1 VGFSSFINSGACR
14 WENRWMASS
23 VAMQNA
29 AQEKP
34 DKLPHARVFAH
45 ACLSTLHLPG
55 PALPSALMPT
65 HLRRSLTTL
74 SLVAVMFFNVSG
86 GAFTTESLIV
96 SVGPAAGLLI
106 LILVPLL
113 WSLPETLIIG
123 ELASMLPEE
132 GGYYRWV
139 YHAFGPFWA
148 FQNGWWTWMYSLV
161 DMAIYPVLFN
171 QYLSFFVPGLSTAVQ
186 WVVSLAVI
194 WIATAINLRGAG
206 RVGLVSLVS
215 GGFILAVF
223 LMVSIASLP
232 HVTHLPWQSSGRP
245 GSIAAGGLGVGLSIA
260 LWNYIG
266 WDNASTVQGEV
277 RDSSRSYP
285 RALAI
290 TLPLVTLGYL
300 VPLSAT
306 LAATDWT
313 KWRDGGWPEI
323 ARMATGA
330 MGGPLAFLLGVAGMI
345 SAVALFNA
353 LLLSYSRIPF
363 AMATDGL
370 LPKSLAKVDRRSTP
384 RNAVLISAV
393 CYSVFALLS
402 FVHLVVADV
411 LLYSMA
417 LFLEFAALIAL
428 RKKTPN
434 LRGSFR
440 IPLGRAGVTVLALVP
455 LVILLAVLAME
466 MSDGEYGGPAILGAL
481 AAALFGPIGYI
492 FVKGRAEATR
502 S

>member
-1 VGFSSFINSGACR
+1 MTA
-14 WENRWMASS
+14 
-23 VAMQNA
+23 
-29 AQEKP
+29 
-34 DKLPHARVFAH
+34 
-45 ACLSTLHLPG
+45 
-55 PALPSALMPT
+55 
-65 HLRRSLTTL
+65 HLRRSLTIL

-96 SVGPAAGLLI
+96 TVGPAIGLLI
-106 LILVPLL
+106 LVLVPIF
-113 WSLPETLIIG
+113 WSVPEALIVG

-171 QYLSFFVPGLSTAVQ
+171 QYLSWFVPGLSGVAQ
-186 WVVSLAVI
+186 WTISLAVI

-206 RVGLVSLVS
+206 HVGAVSVFSGVFILLTFFLVSVAA
-215 GGFILAVF
+215 I
-223 LMVSIASLP
+223 P
-232 HVTHLPWQSSGRP
+232 HVNHLPWESLGRTPASGA
-245 GSIAAGGLGVGLSIA
+245 SAIGVGVSIA

-277 RDSSRSYP
+277 RDSSRNYP

-313 KWRDGGWPEI
+313 KWREGGWPDI
-323 ARMATGA
+323 AIMAAGIF
-330 MGGPLAFLLGVAGMI
+330 GKPLAVMLALAGMV
-345 SAVALFNA
+345 SALALFNA
-353 LLLSYSRIPF
+353 LLLSYSRIPL
-363 AMATDGL
+363 AMATDRL
-370 LPKSLAKVDRRSTP
+370 LPGNLAKLDSQSTP
-384 RNAVLISAV
+384 RNAVLVSAIF
-393 CYSVFALLS
+393 YSVFALLS

-417 LFLEFAALIAL
+417 LFLEFAALIVL
-428 RKKTPN
+428 RKKQPE

-440 IPLGRAGVTVLALVP
+440 IPFGQGGVTALALLP
-455 LVILLAVLAME
+455 ALILLGVVATE
-466 MSDGEYGGPAILGAL
+466 MSDGEYGGPAIIGAFAAL
-481 AAALFGPIGYI
+481 ALGPVAYFIGKR
-492 FVKGRAEATR
+492 FSG

>member
-1 VGFSSFINSGACR
+1 
-14 WENRWMASS
+14 M
-23 VAMQNA
+23 
-29 AQEKP
+29 
-34 DKLPHARVFAH
+34 
-45 ACLSTLHLPG
+45 TLQ
-55 PALPSALMPT
+55 
-65 HLRRSLTTL
+65 LRRSLTTL

-96 SVGPAAGLLI
+96 TVGPATGLLI
-106 LILVPLL
+106 LALVPVF
-113 WSLPETLIIG
+113 WSLPEALIVG

-171 QYLSFFVPGLSTAVQ
+171 QYLSWFVPGLSGVAQ
-186 WVVSLAVI
+186 WIISLAVI
-194 WIATAINLRGAG
+194 WTATGINLRGAG
-206 RVGLVSLVS
+206 RVGVVSIVS
-215 GGFILAVF
+215 GAFILLAF
-223 LMVSIASLP
+223 LLVSIAALPQVNQVPWDSLGKNA
-232 HVTHLPWQSSGRP
+232 TTGMS
-245 GSIAAGGLGVGLSIA
+245 ALGVGVSIA

-277 RDSSRSYP
+277 RDSSRNYP

-313 KWRDGGWPEI
+313 KWREGGWPEI
-323 ARMATGA
+323 AMMAAGQL
-330 MGGPLAFLLGVAGMI
+330 GKPLAVMLAIGGMV
-345 SAVALFNA
+345 SALALFNA
-353 LLLSYSRIPF
+353 LLLSYSRIPL
-363 AMATDGL
+363 AMASDGL
-370 LPKSLAKVDRRSTP
+370 LPSKLAKLDSRSTP
-384 RNAVLISAV
+384 RNAVLVSAI

-428 RKKTPN
+428 RKKNPN

-440 IPLGRAGVTVLALVP
+440 IPLGRGGVIALALLPV
-455 LVILLAVLAME
+455 VILVGVVAME
-466 MSDGEYGGPAILGAL
+466 MTDGEYGGPAILGAL
-481 AAALFGPIGYI
+481 AALLLGPIAYL
-492 FVKGRAEATR
+492 FTKRAPVN
-502 S
+502 

>member
-1 VGFSSFINSGACR
+1 MTA
-14 WENRWMASS
+14 
-23 VAMQNA
+23 
-29 AQEKP
+29 
-34 DKLPHARVFAH
+34 
-45 ACLSTLHLPG
+45 
-55 PALPSALMPT
+55 
-65 HLRRSLTTL
+65 HLRRSLTIL

-96 SVGPAAGLLI
+96 TVGPAIGLLI
-106 LILVPLL
+106 LVLVPIF
-113 WSLPETLIIG
+113 WSVPEALIIG

-171 QYLSFFVPGLSTAVQ
+171 QYLSWFVPGLSGVAQ
-186 WVVSLAVI
+186 WIISLAVI
-194 WIATAINLRGAG
+194 WIATAINLRGAV
-206 RVGLVSLVS
+206 RVGAVSVFSGVFILLIFFLVSVAA
-215 GGFILAVF
+215 I
-223 LMVSIASLP
+223 P
-232 HVTHLPWQSSGRP
+232 HANHLPWESLGRTPASGM
-245 GSIAAGGLGVGLSIA
+245 SAIGVGVSIA

-277 RDSSRSYP
+277 RDSSRNYP

-290 TLPLVTLGYL
+290 TLPLVALGYL

-313 KWRDGGWPEI
+313 KWREGGWPDI
-323 ARMATGA
+323 AIMATGLF
-330 MGGPLAFLLGVAGMI
+330 GKPLAVMLALAGMV
-345 SAVALFNA
+345 SALALFNA
-353 LLLSYSRIPF
+353 LLLSYSRIPL
-363 AMATDGL
+363 AMATDRL
-370 LPKSLAKVDRRSTP
+370 LPKTLAKLDSQSTP
-384 RNAVLISAV
+384 RNAVLVSAIF
-393 CYSVFALLS
+393 YSVFALLS

-417 LFLEFAALIAL
+417 LFLEFAALIVL
-428 RKKTPN
+428 RKKQPE

-440 IPLGRAGVTVLALVP
+440 IPLGRGGVTALALLP
-455 LVILLAVLAME
+455 AMILVGVVATE
-466 MSDGEYGGPAILGAL
+466 MSDGEYGGPAIIGAFAAL
-481 AAALFGPIGYI
+481 ALGPVAYFIGKRYS
-492 FVKGRAEATR
+492 T

>member
-1 VGFSSFINSGACR
+1 
-14 WENRWMASS
+14 M
-23 VAMQNA
+23 
-29 AQEKP
+29 
-34 DKLPHARVFAH
+34 
-45 ACLSTLHLPG
+45 T
-55 PALPSALMPT
+55 T
-65 HLRRSLTTL
+65 HLRRSLTIL

-96 SVGPAAGLLI
+96 AVGPAIGLLI
-106 LILVPLL
+106 LVLVPIF
-113 WSLPETLIIG
+113 WSVPEALIVG

-171 QYLSFFVPGLSTAVQ
+171 QYLSWFVPGLSGSAQ
-186 WVVSLAVI
+186 WMISLAVI

-206 RVGLVSLVS
+206 RVGAVSVFSGVFILLTFLLVSVAAIPHGNHIPWETLGRTPAS
-215 GGFILAVF
+215 G
-223 LMVSIASLP
+223 ASA
-232 HVTHLPWQSSGRP
+232 
-245 GSIAAGGLGVGLSIA
+245 IGVGVSIA

-277 RDSSRSYP
+277 RDSSRNYP

-290 TLPLVTLGYL
+290 TLPLVALGYL

-313 KWRDGGWPEI
+313 KWREGGWPDI
-323 ARMATGA
+323 AIMAAGSF
-330 MGGPLAFLLGVAGMI
+330 GKPLAVMLAVAGMV
-345 SAVALFNA
+345 SALALFNA
-353 LLLSYSRIPF
+353 LLLSYSRIPL
-363 AMATDGL
+363 AMATDHL
-370 LPKSLAKVDRRSTP
+370 LPGNLAKLDKQSTP
-384 RNAVLISAV
+384 RNAVLVSAIF
-393 CYSVFALLS
+393 YSVFALLS

-417 LFLEFAALIAL
+417 LFLEFAALIVL
-428 RKKTPN
+428 RAKQPE

-440 IPLGRAGVTVLALVP
+440 IPLGRRGVTALALLP
-455 LVILLAVLAME
+455 AVILVGVVATE
-466 MSDGEYGGPAILGAL
+466 MSDGEYGGPAIIGAFAAL
-481 AAALFGPIGYI
+481 ALGPVAYFMGKR
-492 FVKGRAEATR
+492 FSA

>member
-1 VGFSSFINSGACR
+1 
-14 WENRWMASS
+14 M
-23 VAMQNA
+23 
-29 AQEKP
+29 
-34 DKLPHARVFAH
+34 
-45 ACLSTLHLPG
+45 ST
-55 PALPSALMPT
+55 A
-65 HLRRSLTTL
+65 LRRSLTTL

-96 SVGPAAGLLI
+96 SVGPAVGLLI
-106 LILVPLL
+106 LALVPLF

-171 QYLSFFVPGLSTAVQ
+171 QYLSFFVPNLGVVTQ
-186 WVVSLAVI
+186 WIVSLAII
-194 WIATAINLRGAG
+194 WIATGINLRGAG
-206 RVGLVSLVS
+206 RVGSVSVVS
-215 GGFILAVF
+215 GAYILGVF
-223 LMVSIASLP
+223 LLVTIAALP
-232 HVTHLPWQSSGRP
+232 HVTHLPWQSVGRSG
-245 GSIAAGGLGVGLSIA
+245 GNGGMGGLGVGLSIA

-290 TLPLVTLGYL
+290 ALPLVTLGYL
-300 VPLSAT
+300 LPVSAT
-306 LAATDWT
+306 LAATNWT
-313 KWRDGGWPEI
+313 EWRESGWPDI
-323 ARMATGA
+323 ARMATGS
-330 MGGPLAFLLGVAGMI
+330 MGEPLAIMLALAGMV
-345 SAVALFNA
+345 SAIALFNA

-363 AMATDGL
+363 AMAIDGL
-370 LPKSLAKVDRRSTP
+370 LPKSLAVVGSQSTP
-384 RNAVLISAV
+384 RTAVIVSAV
-393 CYSVFALLS
+393 FYSIFALLS

-411 LLYSMA
+411 LLYSLA

-428 RKKTPN
+428 REKEPG

-440 IPLGRAGVTVLALVP
+440 IPLGRGGVIALALLPVII
-455 LVILLAVLAME
+455 LVGVVALE
-466 MSDGEYGGPAILGAL
+466 MSDGEYGGPAIVGAL
-481 AAALFGPIGYI
+481 AAVLLGPIGYAVVRRKRPLAQI
-492 FVKGRAEATR
+492 
-502 S
+502 

>member
-1 VGFSSFINSGACR
+1 
-14 WENRWMASS
+14 M
-23 VAMQNA
+23 
-29 AQEKP
+29 
-34 DKLPHARVFAH
+34 
-45 ACLSTLHLPG
+45 ST
-55 PALPSALMPT
+55 A
-65 HLRRSLTTL
+65 LRRSLTTL

-96 SVGPAAGLLI
+96 SVGPAVGLLI
-106 LILVPLL
+106 LALVPLF

-148 FQNGWWTWMYSLV
+148 FQNGWWTWIYSLV

-171 QYLSFFVPGLSTAVQ
+171 QYLSFFVPNLGVVAQ
-186 WVVSLAVI
+186 WIVSLAII
-194 WIATAINLRGAG
+194 WIATGINLRGAG
-206 RVGLVSLVS
+206 RVGSVSVVS
-215 GGFILAVF
+215 GGYILAVF
-223 LMVSIASLP
+223 LLVTIAALP
-232 HVTHLPWQSSGRP
+232 HVTHLPWQSVGRSG
-245 GSIAAGGLGVGLSIA
+245 GNGGIGGLGVGLSIA

-290 TLPLVTLGYL
+290 ALPLVTLGYVL
-300 VPLSAT
+300 PVSAT
-306 LAATDWT
+306 LAATNWT
-313 KWRDGGWPEI
+313 EWRESGWPDI
-323 ARMATGA
+323 ARMATGS
-330 MGGPLAFLLGVAGMI
+330 MGEPLAIMLALGGMV
-345 SAVALFNA
+345 SAIALFNA

-370 LPKSLAKVDRRSTP
+370 LPKSLAVVDSQSTP
-384 RNAVLISAV
+384 RTAVIVSAV
-393 CYSVFALLS
+393 FYSIFALFS

-411 LLYSMA
+411 LLYSLA

-428 RKKTPN
+428 REKEPE

-440 IPLGRAGVTVLALVP
+440 IPLGRGGVIALALLP
-455 LVILLAVLAME
+455 ALILVGVVAME
-466 MSDGEYGGPAILGAL
+466 ISDGEYGGPAIVGAL
-481 AAALFGPIGYI
+481 TAVLLGPIGYA
-492 FVKGRAEATR
+492 VVRRK
-502 S
+502 